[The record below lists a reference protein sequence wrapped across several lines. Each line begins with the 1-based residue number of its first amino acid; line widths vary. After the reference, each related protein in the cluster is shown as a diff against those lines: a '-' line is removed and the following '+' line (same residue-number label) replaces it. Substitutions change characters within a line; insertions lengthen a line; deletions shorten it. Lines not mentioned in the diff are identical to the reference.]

1 MPDTPRGLRIIFEP
15 DWDPAGAPAA
25 HRGLFAVD
33 PRVRTLLKVLVSYP
47 EVRHVLPDRISLD
60 AGAAVPLLE
69 SIARFLDRQSWL
81 VKRVDIT

>member
-1 MPDTPRGLRIIFEP
+1 MPDTARRLRIIFEP
-15 DWDPAGAPAA
+15 DWEPAGATPA

-60 AGAAVPLLE
+60 ATAAVPLLE
-69 SIARFLDRQSWL
+69 SIARFLERQSWL
-81 VKRVDIT
+81 VNRVDIS